1 MPVVNLA
8 YKFASTSRMKQSP
21 SYIQSTELPS
31 DSARIQYIRSNI
43 WLPVILLTAT
53 AAPILANPLT
63 SPLNKRAAIN
73 DCLQSAGVP
82 VDAQG
87 SSDWRADVNPFNQ
100 RLPYTPVAIAVPTAV
115 QHIQGAVSCATKLG
129 IKVTPKSGGHSY
141 ASFGLGG
148 ENGHLVVEL
157 DRMSKVTPDKT
168 TNIAHVQAGAR
179 LGHVATELYKQGKR
193 AFSHGTYPGVG
204 VGGPSLHGG
213 FGFSSHTYGL
223 AVDWI
228 AAATVVL
235 ANSTV
240 VTASPTENPD
250 LFWALRGAGSNFG
263 IVASFKFNTFAAPS
277 QVTAF
282 QINLPWNSASS
293 IASGWGKLQDW
304 LAAGNMP
311 KEMNMSLR
319 LAKSDATAGLSNA
332 QQYDCMGVFTYYTY
346 GGTVDVTHPYNTVS
360 LPPSPSLPAATN
372 PLPGRN
378 LLLQISRHHRP
389 PLRRPKLCRNYWIN
403 TTKRVSRNWFLIMD
417 MHGGP
422 NSAITSWTTNSA
434 NYTSSYAYR
443 APEYLF
449 LYELYDGANYGSY
462 PSNGFGFLDGWV
474 KSFTDHMKQE
484 QWGMY
489 INYADPT
496 MKRAEAVGNYYGGS
510 LARLQQVKVMY
521 DPNEVFYFPQSVEPA
536 K

>member
-1 MPVVNLA
+1 M
-8 YKFASTSRMKQSP
+8 
-21 SYIQSTELPS
+21 
-31 DSARIQYIRSNI
+31 
-43 WLPVILLTAT
+43 WLPLILLTAT
-53 AAPILANPLT
+53 AAPILANPLS
-63 SPLNKRAAIN
+63 SPLNKRAAID
-73 DCLQSAGVP
+73 DCLKSAGVP
-82 VDAQG
+82 ADAQG
-87 SSDWRADVNPFNQ
+87 SSEWRTDVNPFNQ
-100 RLPYTPVAIAVPTAV
+100 RLPYTPVAIAVPTTIE
-115 QHIQGAVSCATKLG
+115 HIQGAVSCATKLG

-157 DRMSKVTPDKT
+157 DRMSKVTLDKT
-168 TNIAHVQAGAR
+168 TNIADVQSGAR

-193 AFSHGTYPGVG
+193 AFSHGTCPGVG
-204 VGGPSLHGG
+204 VGGHSLHGG

-293 IASGWGKLQDW
+293 IASGWEKLQDW

-311 KEMNMSLR
+311 KEMNMRVFGSPSQTQLQGLYHGSSSALR
-319 LAKSDATAGLSNA
+319 TAVQPLLSTLGASLSNA
-332 QQYDCMGVFTYYTY
+332 QQYDWMGAFTYYTY
-346 GGTVDVTHPYNTVS
+346 GGTVDVTHPYNTVETFYSKS
-360 LPPSPSLPAATN
+360 LVTTALPSAALN
-372 PLPGRN
+372 
-378 LLLQISRHHRP
+378 SVA
-389 PLRRPKLCRNYWIN
+389 NYWIN
-403 TTKRVSRNWFLIMD
+403 TAKRVSRDWFIIID

-422 NSAITSWTTNSA
+422 KSAITSSTTNSA

-449 LYELYDGANYGSY
+449 LYELYDRVMFGSY
-462 PSNGFGFLDGWV
+462 PSNGFSFLDGWV
-474 KSFTDHMKQE
+474 KSFTDNMKQE

-496 MKRAEAVGNYYGGS
+496 MKRAEAVGNYYRSS
-510 LARLQQVKVMY
+510 LSRLQKVKAQY
-521 DPNEVFYFPQSVEPA
+521 DPNEVFYYPQSVEPA